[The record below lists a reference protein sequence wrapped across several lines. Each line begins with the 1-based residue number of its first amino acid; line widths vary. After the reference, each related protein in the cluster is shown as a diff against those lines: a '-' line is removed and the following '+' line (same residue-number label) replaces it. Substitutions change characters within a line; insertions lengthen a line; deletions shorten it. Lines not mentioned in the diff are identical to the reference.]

1 MHYSALLFIMNTHI
15 FAKNNGFYKHS
26 LVYLSYR
33 CSICHQ
39 LAKHVIAFAA
49 SSSLLHAA
57 HNPLAAQTR
66 YDISARRQLNLIQMA
81 DLTVIVQPCKFSSR
95 IDPCAYSAYQKS
107 SCQIKIWQNENK
119 ITQTSTNISIFNLFS
134 LARSVDQ

>member
-57 HNPLAAQTR
+57 HNPLAENLTHAET
-66 YDISARRQLNLIQMA
+66 SAH
-81 DLTVIVQPCKFSSR
+81 DVS
-95 IDPCAYSAYQKS
+95 
-107 SCQIKIWQNENK
+107 
-119 ITQTSTNISIFNLFS
+119 FNP
-134 LARSVDQ
+134 DD